1 MTKLRDIYARD
12 GLTFSI
18 EFFPPKTD
26 EGMESLFRELEE
38 LKKLNPDF
46 YSVTYGAGGSTQD
59 RTFEIV

>member
-26 EGMESLFRELEE
+26 EGEEKLFAE
-38 LKKLNPDF
+38 LKLLETLQL
-46 YSVTYGAGGSTQD
+46 SL
-59 RTFEIV
+59 IHI